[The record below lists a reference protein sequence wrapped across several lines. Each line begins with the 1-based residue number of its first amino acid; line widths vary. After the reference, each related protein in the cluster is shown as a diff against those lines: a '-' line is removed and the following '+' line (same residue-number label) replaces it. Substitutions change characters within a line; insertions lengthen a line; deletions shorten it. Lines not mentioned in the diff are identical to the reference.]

1 MHRSRH
7 RVHACSHARSQQ
19 AGAVRHAV
27 TFFHVQRRDSRF
39 WRFLYTWLLFFAID
53 AQQQFRF
60 SSAAF
65 GVKEFQII
73 FDFWG
78 RGIVVGPN

>member
-27 TFFHVQRRDSRF
+27 AFFHVQRRDSRF
-39 WRFLYTWLLFFAID
+39 RRFLYSWLLFFAFD
-53 AQQQFRF
+53 AQQQFRL

-65 GVKEFQII
+65 CLKEFQVMRQA
-73 FDFWG
+73 G
-78 RGIVVGPN
+78 ALL